1 MHFGKFIGGYISGHY
16 FFDIH
21 PPFGKLLIAL
31 VAYLGGYRTTQVA
44 TATVGLAAARV
55 SYGYGSYG
63 YGSYGYRGVSYGEG

>member
-31 VAYLGGYRTTQVA
+31 VAYLGGYRTTQV
-44 TATVGLAAARV
+44 GDERDPSSPNQV
-55 SYGYGSYG
+55 S
-63 YGSYGYRGVSYGEG
+63 